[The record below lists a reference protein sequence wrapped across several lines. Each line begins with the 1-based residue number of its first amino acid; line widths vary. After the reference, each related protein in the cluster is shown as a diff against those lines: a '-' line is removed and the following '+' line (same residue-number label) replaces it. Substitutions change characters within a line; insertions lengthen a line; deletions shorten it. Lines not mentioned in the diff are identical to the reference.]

1 MIMPSRVP
9 APHSSHQPP
18 AVCHALRC
26 RRFLQEL
33 LLADKN
39 DLPERELSA
48 LEEILKYEVIKDAA
62 KDSSLKV
69 GGCTQPRRRLAWE
82 QLRAWSAADA
92 RPTVHEGAGA
102 ADCMCSSRNANVC

>member
-1 MIMPSRVP
+1 MRCSLAPCDINAVVP
-9 APHSSHQPP
+9 ELTHTIVYP
-18 AVCHALRC
+18 ARARLCHC
-26 RRFLQEL
+26 NTTSRRFLQEL

-69 GGCTQPRRRLAWE
+69 RVWVAHSLRLQP
-82 QLRAWSAADA
+82 
-92 RPTVHEGAGA
+92 
-102 ADCMCSSRNANVC
+102 SSGHR